1 MIITKSEP
9 YTKGEIEKLREKFD
23 SFLKTV
29 IDINQ
34 KICSAGMDR
43 HFEGEPILLE
53 GGSKESDKIAAR
65 FYGEAIERINELD
78 NQSIKPY
85 LRKHIQSVI
94 NLKNQKDIRKK
105 AEDALM
111 YSTIVQN
118 YCLKYC

>member
-1 MIITKSEP
+1 MKNRII
-9 YTKGEIEKLREKFD
+9 L
-23 SFLKTV
+23 
-29 IDINQ
+29 
-34 KICSAGMDR
+34 
-43 HFEGEPILLE
+43 
-53 GGSKESDKIAAR
+53 GSLALDLQRAAIGYYQGSDKIAAR